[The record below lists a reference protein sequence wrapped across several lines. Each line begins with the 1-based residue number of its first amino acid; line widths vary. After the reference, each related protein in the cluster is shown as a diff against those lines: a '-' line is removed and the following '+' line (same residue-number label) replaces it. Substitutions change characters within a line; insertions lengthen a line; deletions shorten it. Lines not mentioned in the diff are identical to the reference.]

1 MSHSD
6 RLTPLSNKNTDRN
19 YIYRLL
25 EYVYKMAANIEFI
38 YLMNSSQT
46 VKKSNALDVIKLIHY

>member
-6 RLTPLSNKNTDRN
+6 GLTPLSNKNTDRN
-19 YIYRLL
+19 YIYSLL
-25 EYVYKMAANIEFI
+25 EYVYKMAANIEVI

-46 VKKSNALDVIKLIHY
+46 VKKSNALEVI